1 MDADG
6 NSEARIGWGTEF
18 DLADKD
24 GAPVELDEVTEVNLP
39 EDTADDVDVTHFKSP
54 GKRKEYR
61 GGLIEGGEGS
71 IVVNYIPGSATDKL
85 ISEAHQAGTPRA
97 FECRLPDETGKP
109 AWAIKGFL
117 IVKSRSRAIPIGDRM
132 SMTVSVRYTGASDEA
147 AVAAGA

>member
-18 DLADKD
+18 DLA
-24 GAPVELDEVTEVNLP
+24 GANGTLIELDEVTEVNLP
-39 EDTADDVDVTHFKSP
+39 EDTSDDVDVTHMKSP

-71 IVVNYIPGSATDKL
+71 IVVNYLPGSDTDKL
-85 ISEAHQAGTPRA
+85 ITEAHRAGTPRK
-97 FECRLPDETGKP
+97 FQCRLPDETGKP
-109 AWAIKGFL
+109 TWAVDGYL

-132 SMTVSVRYTGASDEA
+132 TMTVNVRYTGDSSEA
-147 AVAAGA
+147 AITAGA

>member
-1 MDADG
+1 MDDNG

-18 DLADKD
+18 DLADDD
-24 GAPVELDEVTEVNLP
+24 GTPVELDEVTEVNLP
-39 EDTADDVDVTHFKSP
+39 EETADDVEVTHYKSP
-54 GKRKEYR
+54 KKKKEYR

-71 IVVNYIPGSATDKL
+71 IVLNYIPGSATDKL

-117 IVKSRSRAIPIGDRM
+117 IVKSRGRAIPIGDRM
-132 SMTVSVRYTGASDEA
+132 SMTVSVRYTGDSSEA
-147 AVAAGA
+147 AVTAGA

>member
-18 DLADKD
+18 DLADKA

-39 EDTADDVDVTHFKSP
+39 EDAADDVDVTHYKSP
-54 GKRKEYR
+54 NKRKEYR

-97 FECRLPDETGKP
+97 FQCRLPDETGKP
-109 AWAIKGFL
+109 AWAINGYL